1 MKFRNEGASNQA
13 IQAYDNLNDAIHDE
27 ITAAGKKAIRKKFGY
42 KRSPEL
48 CRAGLT
54 VNFWK
59 SIQSSIFCRRPPP
72 LGTVKIAEELG
83 IDVDEAMIMSKSAS
97 LKKTQSAVQNL

>member
-59 SIQSSIFCRRPPP
+59 SIQSSIFADDHHLWEQSRLLR
-72 LGTVKIAEELG
+72 
-83 IDVDEAMIMSKSAS
+83 S
-97 LKKTQSAVQNL
+97 LALMWMKQ

>member
-27 ITAAGKKAIRKKFGY
+27 ITAAGN